1 MAAVT
6 VQNVPPASALLPGP
20 MTMKKNSFALLG
32 TCLVASALLVACK
45 PHAPE
50 ATTPAPAVAAE
61 PAPALTPAPGAETTP
76 PSDVVVGADYPVA
89 RDACL
94 AAVAEKTGV
103 AQDKLVATE
112 VRWAEAGVGVTVQ
125 VPDSDA
131 PWSCLSDEKGNVQGA
146 ASTGS

>member
-1 MAAVT
+1 
-6 VQNVPPASALLPGP
+6 
-20 MTMKKNSFALLG
+20 MKKTFALLG

-45 PHAPE
+45 PPAPE
-50 ATTPAPAVAAE
+50 ATTPAPVVAAE
-61 PAPALTPAPGAETTP
+61 PAPAATPAPVAETP
-76 PSDVVVGADYPVA
+76 APSDVVVGADYPVA

-112 VRWAEAGVGVTVQ
+112 VLWAQAGVGVTVQ
-125 VPDSDA
+125 VPDSAA